1 MYPSQEPI
9 TELTKFGWVIVST
22 GQETGSTNMLFSKLS
37 LHDYQ
42 KLCSLDCLGIEKWCD
57 DSNYVYDE
65 FQKQLRR
72 GPGGFYETNLVL
84 KIIILL

>member
-1 MYPSQEPI
+1 MYLSQEPI

-42 KLCSLDCLGIEKWCD
+42 KLCSLDCLGIEK
-57 DSNYVYDE
+57 
-65 FQKQLRR
+65 
-72 GPGGFYETNLVL
+72 
-84 KIIILL
+84 